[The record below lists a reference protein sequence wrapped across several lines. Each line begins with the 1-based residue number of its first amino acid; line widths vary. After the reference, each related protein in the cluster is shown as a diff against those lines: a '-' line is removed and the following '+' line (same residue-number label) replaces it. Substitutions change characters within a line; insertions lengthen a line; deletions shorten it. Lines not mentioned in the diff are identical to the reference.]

1 VRRVIALYRPGSSLL
16 HRMPA
21 GIKILLLMA
30 VALAITLTVTVDTLW
45 LLAGAA
51 VLAVTGYLVAGFG
64 IRELGRQ
71 VYVVRWIIVIML
83 VTQLV
88 FLPWTT
94 ALVNVGRVIVVLVLA
109 ALVTLTTRIADLLDA
124 TERGLRPLE
133 RFGVNPRRIG
143 LLLAMTITT
152 IPVIAG
158 FARAIRDAQ
167 RARGGRIRLWS
178 MALPLLVLSLKHSD
192 DLADALIA
200 RGVE

>member
-1 VRRVIALYRPGSSLL
+1 MIGLYRQGTSPL

-21 GIKILLLMA
+21 GPKILLLMA
-30 VALAITLTVTVDTLW
+30 VALAITLTVTLDTLW
-45 LLAGAA
+45 LLAAA
-51 VLAVTGYLVAGFG
+51 AALVVAGYLVAGLG

-71 VYVVRWIIVIML
+71 VWVVRWIVAIML

-94 ALVNVGRVIVVLVLA
+94 ALLNVGRVVVVLVLA

-133 RFGVNPRRIG
+133 RIGVNPRRVG

-158 FARAIRDAQ
+158 FARAIREAQ
-167 RARGGRIRLWS
+167 RARGGRLRVWS
-178 MALPLLVLSLKHSD
+178 MAVPLLVLSLRHSD

>member
-1 VRRVIALYRPGSSLL
+1 MIALYRPGSSPL

-30 VALAITLTVTVDTLW
+30 VALAITLTVSTAW
-45 LLAGAA
+45 LLVGAA
-51 VLAVTGYLVAGFG
+51 VLVVAGYLISRLG
-64 IRELGRQ
+64 IGELGRQ
-71 VYVVRWIIVIML
+71 VFVVRWVVAIML

-88 FLPWTT
+88 FLPWAT
-94 ALVNVGRVIVVLVLA
+94 ALLNVGRVVVVLTLA

-124 TERGLRPLE
+124 TERGLRPLQ
-133 RFGVNPRRIG
+133 RLGVNPRRIG

-152 IPVIAG
+152 IPVVVG
-158 FARAIRDAQ
+158 FATTIREAQ
-167 RARGGRIRLWS
+167 RARGGRLRVWS
-178 MALPLLVLSLKHSD
+178 MAVPLLILSLKHSD

>member
-1 VRRVIALYRPGSSLL
+1 MIGLYRQGTSPL

-21 GIKILLLMA
+21 GPKILLLMA
-30 VALAITLTVTVDTLW
+30 VALAITLTVTLDTLW
-45 LLAGAA
+45 LLAAA
-51 VLAVTGYLVAGFG
+51 AALVVAGYLVAALG

-71 VYVVRWIIVIML
+71 VWVVRWIVAIML

-94 ALVNVGRVIVVLVLA
+94 ALLNVGRVVVVLVLA

-133 RFGVNPRRIG
+133 RIGVNPRRVG

-158 FARAIRDAQ
+158 FARAIREAQ
-167 RARGGRIRLWS
+167 RARGGRLRVWS
-178 MALPLLVLSLKHSD
+178 MAVPLLVLSLKHSD

>member
-1 VRRVIALYRPGSSLL
+1 MIALYRPGSSPL

-21 GIKILLLMA
+21 GLKIVLLMLI
-30 VALAITLTVTVDTLW
+30 ALAITLTVDTVW
-45 LLAGAA
+45 LLAGAG
-51 VLAVTGYLVAGFG
+51 VFVVVGYLIAGLG
-64 IRELGRQ
+64 LGELGRQ
-71 VYVVRWIIVIML
+71 VYVVRWVIGIML

-88 FLPWTT
+88 FLPWNT
-94 ALVNVGRVIVVLVLA
+94 ALLNVGRVVVVLTLA

-124 TERGLRPLE
+124 TERGLKPLA

-158 FARAIRDAQ
+158 FATAIREAQ
-167 RARGGRIRLWS
+167 RARGGPLRLWT
-178 MALPLLVLSLKHSD
+178 MAVPLLVLSLKHSD